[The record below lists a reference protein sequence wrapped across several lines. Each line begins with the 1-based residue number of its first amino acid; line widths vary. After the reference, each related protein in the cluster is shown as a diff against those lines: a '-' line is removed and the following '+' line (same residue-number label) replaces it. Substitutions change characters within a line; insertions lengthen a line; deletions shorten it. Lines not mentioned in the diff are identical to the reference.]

1 MAKDDD
7 EPKPLDALAPFEEG
21 DFHALSDSL
30 SRDPQYNDRRL
41 MARRKLAAI
50 GKEALAKIEADGG
63 LELLARTSLHTPH
76 MFNHMRVR
84 RLWTYLCRGK
94 DAKKRLKG
102 VLGAELG
109 KDLDAAYRNAYL
121 CVALEADVVEV
132 SLRIQVDAWYDGQ
145 NLINR
150 VKKEGFDGWL
160 KALNALDGFFLR
172 LDNWKGEWRCGA
184 LDRNK
189 LEDFLKYYKPGEHA
203 LRVERRFP
211 APPGNRGAV
220 LAPQAPARLVSELAR
235 LAPLFRYTAWS
246 AESDFLFSR

>member
-189 LEDFLKYYKPGEHA
+189 LEEFLKYYKPGEHA